1 VSLVKKR
8 KTRDCFGNRG
18 FENSCSY
25 KSTFHSHDAQ
35 KTGVALANGHP
46 AIDRRVLQHCCK
58 RSFHFL
64 NRQKETPFRLV
75 CQRVF
80 SRVENCVVGF
90 MRDVKLIPDM
100 SEPLRMVTCG
110 WCETK
115 VFIPGDLAPLATV
128 PCSKCG
134 HPIMMPMRLRQFEL
148 RSVIGSG
155 GMGNVYRGWDTVLER
170 MVAVKLMKKELLED
184 PKALESFYREARACA
199 RLNHTNIVHIYTFD
213 EWEGQQYLVM
223 ELADRGSLD
232 ARIEKLHALPELDVL
247 DIGIKIASALD
258 MALKYDLLHR
268 DIKPGN
274 ILFNADHEPK
284 LVDFGLARKA
294 DIEHEIEDMIWGTP
308 YYVAPEKI
316 KREPETFLSDMYS
329 LGATLYHAM
338 TGHVPF
344 DAPTPEEVIVAQVQT
359 PLTPPNLVVPEIT
372 QPTSDAIVRAL
383 AKSPADRF
391 LSYDEFIMALEAAR
405 SFLLRQQS
413 QSPNPPNKPKGM
425 TSWWKRG

>member
-1 VSLVKKR
+1 
-8 KTRDCFGNRG
+8 
-18 FENSCSY
+18 
-25 KSTFHSHDAQ
+25 
-35 KTGVALANGHP
+35 
-46 AIDRRVLQHCCK
+46 
-58 RSFHFL
+58 
-64 NRQKETPFRLV
+64 
-75 CQRVF
+75 
-80 SRVENCVVGF
+80 
-90 MRDVKLIPDM
+90 M
-100 SEPLRMVTCG
+100 SDKPLRMVTCG

-115 VFIPGDLAPLATV
+115 VFIPGDLPPLGTV
-128 PCSKCG
+128 PCTKCG

-148 RSVIGSG
+148 RNVIASG
-155 GMGNVYRGWDTVLER
+155 GMGTVYRAWDITLER

-184 PKALESFYREARACA
+184 ATALEGFYREARACA

-232 ARIEKLHALPELDVL
+232 ARIEKLHELPELDVL

-294 DIEHEIEDMIWGTP
+294 DAEQEPSDMIWGTP

-344 DAPTPEEVIVAQVQT
+344 DAPTPEEVIIAQVNT
-359 PLTPPNLVVPEIT
+359 PLTPPNLVLPEIT
-372 QPTSDAIVRAL
+372 QPASDALVRAL

-391 LSYDEFIMALEAAR
+391 LSYDEFVMALEAAR
-405 SFLLRQQS
+405 SLLLHQQS
-413 QSPNPPNKPKGM
+413 MSPQKQKPKGL
-425 TSWWKRG
+425 TSWWKRA

>member
-1 VSLVKKR
+1 
-8 KTRDCFGNRG
+8 
-18 FENSCSY
+18 
-25 KSTFHSHDAQ
+25 
-35 KTGVALANGHP
+35 
-46 AIDRRVLQHCCK
+46 
-58 RSFHFL
+58 
-64 NRQKETPFRLV
+64 
-75 CQRVF
+75 
-80 SRVENCVVGF
+80 
-90 MRDVKLIPDM
+90 M
-100 SEPLRMVTCG
+100 SEQLRMVTCG

-134 HPIMMPMRLRQFEL
+134 HPIMMPMMIRQFEL

-155 GMGNVYRGWDTVLER
+155 GMGKVYRAWDTTLER
-170 MVAVKLMKKELLED
+170 MVAVKLMRKELLED
-184 PKALESFYREARACA
+184 KVALESFYREARACA
-199 RLNHTNIVHIYTFD
+199 RLNHTNIVHIYSFD

-223 ELADRGSLD
+223 ELADHGSLD
-232 ARIEKLHALPELDVL
+232 ARIEKLRLLQELDML
-247 DIGIKIASALD
+247 DIGIKIADALN
-258 MALKYDLLHR
+258 MALKHDLLHR

-284 LVDFGLARKA
+284 LIDFGLARKA
-294 DIEHEIEDMIWGTP
+294 DQEHEVEDVTWGTP

-344 DAPTPEEVIVAQVQT
+344 EAPTVEEVITAQVQT

-372 QPTSDAIVRAL
+372 QSTSDALVKAM
-383 AKSPADRF
+383 AKNPAERF

-405 SFLLRQQS
+405 SQLIVMQNQLQQPQAQKS
-413 QSPNPPNKPKGM
+413 KSL
-425 TSWWKRG
+425 TSWWKRE

>member
-1 VSLVKKR
+1 
-8 KTRDCFGNRG
+8 
-18 FENSCSY
+18 
-25 KSTFHSHDAQ
+25 
-35 KTGVALANGHP
+35 
-46 AIDRRVLQHCCK
+46 
-58 RSFHFL
+58 
-64 NRQKETPFRLV
+64 
-75 CQRVF
+75 
-80 SRVENCVVGF
+80 
-90 MRDVKLIPDM
+90 M
-100 SEPLRMVTCG
+100 SEKPLRMVTCG

-115 VFIPGDLAPLATV
+115 VFIPGDLPPLGTV

-148 RSVIGSG
+148 RSVIASG
-155 GMGNVYRGWDTVLER
+155 GMGTVYRAWDTTLER
-170 MVAVKLMKKELLED
+170 MVAIKLMKKELLED
-184 PKALESFYREARACA
+184 AEALESFYREARSCA

-232 ARIEKLHALPELDVL
+232 DRIVKLHALPELDVL

-284 LVDFGLARKA
+284 LVDFGLARQVDA
-294 DIEHEIEDMIWGTP
+294 EHEPTDMIWGTP
-308 YYVAPEKI
+308 FYVAPEKI

-338 TGHVPF
+338 AGQVPF
-344 DAPTPEEVIVAQVQT
+344 DAPTPEEVIIAQVNS
-359 PLTPPNLVVPEIT
+359 PLTPPNHILPEIT
-372 QPTSDAIVRAL
+372 QPTSDALARAL

-391 LSYDEFIMALEAAR
+391 LSYDEFVMALEAAR
-405 SFLLRQQS
+405 SLLLRQQS
-413 QSPNPPNKPKGM
+413 LSPQKPRPKGL
-425 TSWWKRG
+425 TSWWKRA